1 MFNVSHGPLLARLK
15 EEFPDSYNPQPY
27 LLGSFPADASP
38 DVTGHFGCGP
48 RAKLKEKEVA
58 EKYPKQLL

>member
-15 EEFPDSYNPQPY
+15 DSYNLQPY

-38 DVTGHFGCGP
+38 DITGHFGCGP

-58 EKYPKQLL
+58 EK

>member
-15 EEFPDSYNPQPY
+15 EEFPDSYNLH

-38 DVTGHFGCGP
+38 DITGHFGCGP

-58 EKYPKQLL
+58 EK

>member
-15 EEFPDSYNPQPY
+15 EELPDSYNLQPY

-38 DVTGHFGCGP
+38 DITGHFGCGP
-48 RAKLKEKEVA
+48 RGKLKEKEVA
-58 EKYPKQLL
+58 EK